1 MRLRSSGNDSSHCW
15 RTWGSNVKKLRIG
28 VVGLGG
34 IAQKAWLPVLG
45 ASAGWTL
52 QAAWSPS
59 REKAEKICA
68 SWRIPYAG
76 SLTSLASDCDA
87 VFVHSSTASHYAVVS
102 ELLNAGVH
110 VCVDKPLAENL
121 RDAERL
127 VALAAEK
134 KLTLMVGFNR
144 RFAPLYR
151 ELKAELGN
159 AVSLRMDKH
168 RTDSV
173 GPHDLR
179 FTLLDDYL
187 HVVDTALWLAGGTAA
202 LSSGSLQTNDAGE
215 MLYAEHH
222 FATSR
227 LHITTSMHRRAGSQ
241 REWVQAVT
249 DGGLIDVTDMRD
261 WREERGQGVVHKPIP
276 GWQSTLEQ
284 RGFAGCA
291 RHFIECVQNQTV
303 PETAGEQ
310 AILAQRVVEKLWRE
324 AMSE

>member
-1 MRLRSSGNDSSHCW
+1 M
-15 RTWGSNVKKLRIG
+15 TTLRIG

-45 ASAGWTL
+45 AATEWTL
-52 QAAWSPS
+52 AAAWSPT
-59 REKAEKICA
+59 RDKALRVCET
-68 SWRIPYAG
+68 WRIPYAD
-76 SLTSLASDCDA
+76 SLASLAAQCDA
-87 VFVHSSTASHYAVVS
+87 VFVHTSTASHFAVVS
-102 ELLNAGVH
+102 ELLNLGVH

-121 RDAERL
+121 KDAERL
-127 VALAAEK
+127 VELAARK

-144 RFAPLYR
+144 RFSPLYR
-151 ELKAELGN
+151 ELKQQMPQA
-159 AVSLRMDKH
+159 ASLRMDKH
-168 RTDSV
+168 RADSV

-187 HVVDTALWLAGGTAA
+187 HVVDTALWLAGGRVQIQ
-202 LSSGSLQTNDAGE
+202 SGTLQTTDDGA

-222 FATSR
+222 FSADN
-227 LHITTSMHRRAGSQ
+227 LQVTTSMHRRAGSQ

-249 DGGLIDVTDMRD
+249 DGGLVDITDMRE
-261 WREERGQGVVHKPIP
+261 WREERGQGIIARPIP
-276 GWQSTLEQ
+276 GWQSVLEQ

-324 AMSE
+324 AMCE

>member
-1 MRLRSSGNDSSHCW
+1 M
-15 RTWGSNVKKLRIG
+15 TTLRIG

-45 ASAGWTL
+45 AATDWTL
-52 QAAWSPS
+52 AAAWSPT
-59 REKAEKICA
+59 RDKALRVCET
-68 SWRIPYAG
+68 WRIPYAD
-76 SLTSLASDCDA
+76 SLASLAAQCDA
-87 VFVHSSTASHYAVVS
+87 VFVHTSTASHYAVVS
-102 ELLNAGVH
+102 ELLNLGVH

-121 RDAERL
+121 KDAERL
-127 VALAAEK
+127 VELAARK

-144 RFAPLYR
+144 RFSPLYR
-151 ELKAELGN
+151 ELKQQMPQA
-159 AVSLRMDKH
+159 ASLRMDKH
-168 RTDSV
+168 RADSV

-187 HVVDTALWLAGGTAA
+187 HVVDTALWLAGGRVQIQ
-202 LSSGSLQTNDAGE
+202 SGTLQTTDDGA

-222 FATSR
+222 FSADT
-227 LHITTSMHRRAGSQ
+227 LQITTSMHRRAGSQ

-249 DGGLIDVTDMRD
+249 DGGLVDITDMRE
-261 WREERGQGVVHKPIP
+261 WREERGQGVIARPIP
-276 GWQSTLEQ
+276 GWQSVLEQ

>member
-1 MRLRSSGNDSSHCW
+1 M
-15 RTWGSNVKKLRIG
+15 TKLRIG

-45 ASAGWTL
+45 NASDWTL

-68 SWRIPYAG
+68 AWRIPYAG
-76 SLTSLASDCDA
+76 SLTDLAADCDA
-87 VFVHSSTASHYAVVS
+87 VFVHSSTATHYAVVS

-121 RDAERL
+121 ADAERL
-127 VALAAEK
+127 VALATKK

-151 ELKAELGN
+151 ELKAGLG
-159 AVSLRMDKH
+159 AAASVRMDKH

-187 HVVDTALWLAGGTAA
+187 HVVDTALWLAGGNAQLNNGT
-202 LSSGSLQTNDAGE
+202 LLTNDAGE

-222 FATSR
+222 FTAGQ
-227 LHITTSMHRRAGSQ
+227 LQLTTSMHRRAGSQ
-241 REWVQAVT
+241 RESVQAVT
-249 DGGLIDVTDMRD
+249 DGGLIDVTDMRE
-261 WREERGQGVVHKPIP
+261 WREERGQGVVHKPVP
-276 GWQSTLEQ
+276 GWQTTLEQ

-291 RHFIECVQNQTV
+291 RHFAECVQNQTV

>member
-1 MRLRSSGNDSSHCW
+1 M
-15 RTWGSNVKKLRIG
+15 TTLRIG

-45 ASAGWTL
+45 AATDWTL
-52 QAAWSPS
+52 AAAWSPT
-59 REKAEKICA
+59 RDKALRVCET
-68 SWRIPYAG
+68 WRIPYAD
-76 SLTSLASDCDA
+76 SLASLAAQCDA
-87 VFVHSSTASHYAVVS
+87 VFVHTSTASHYAVVS
-102 ELLNAGVH
+102 ELLNLGVH

-121 RDAERL
+121 KDAERL
-127 VALAAEK
+127 VELAARK

-144 RFAPLYR
+144 RFSPLYR
-151 ELKAELGN
+151 ELKQQMPQA
-159 AVSLRMDKH
+159 ASLRMDKH
-168 RTDSV
+168 RADSV

-187 HVVDTALWLAGGTAA
+187 HVVDTALWLAGGRVQIQ
-202 LSSGSLQTNDAGE
+202 SGTLQTTDDGA

-222 FATSR
+222 FSADT
-227 LHITTSMHRRAGSQ
+227 LQITTSMHRRAGSQ

-249 DGGLIDVTDMRD
+249 DGGLVDITDMRE
-261 WREERGQGVVHKPIP
+261 WREERGQGIIARPIP
-276 GWQSTLEQ
+276 GWQSVLEQ

>member
-1 MRLRSSGNDSSHCW
+1 M
-15 RTWGSNVKKLRIG
+15 TTLRIG

-45 ASAGWTL
+45 TASDWTL

-59 REKAEKICA
+59 RAKAEKICA
-68 SWRIPYAG
+68 TWRIPYAG
-76 SLTSLASDCDA
+76 SLTHLAADCDA
-87 VFVHSSTASHYAVVS
+87 VFVHSSTATHYAVVS

-121 RDAERL
+121 GDAERL
-127 VALAAEK
+127 VALAAK
-134 KLTLMVGFNR
+134 KNLTLMVGFNR

-151 ELKAELGN
+151 ELKAELGT
-159 AVSLRMDKH
+159 AASLRMDKH

-187 HVVDTALWLAGGTAA
+187 HVVDTALWLAGGNAP
-202 LSSGSLQTNDAGE
+202 LSSGTLLTNDAGE

-222 FATSR
+222 FSAGQMQ
-227 LHITTSMHRRAGSQ
+227 ITTSMHRRAGSQ
-241 REWVQAVT
+241 RECVQAVT
-249 DGGLIDVTDMRD
+249 DGGLIDVTDMRE
-261 WREERGQGVVHKPIP
+261 WREERGQGVVHKPVP
-276 GWQSTLEQ
+276 GWQTTLEQ

-291 RHFIECVQNQTV
+291 RHFVECVQNQTV

>member
-1 MRLRSSGNDSSHCW
+1 M
-15 RTWGSNVKKLRIG
+15 TTLRIG

-45 ASAGWTL
+45 NASDWTL

-68 SWRIPYAG
+68 AWRIPYAG
-76 SLTSLASDCDA
+76 SLTDLAADCDA
-87 VFVHSSTASHYAVVS
+87 VFVHSSTATHYAVVS

-121 RDAERL
+121 ADAERL
-127 VALAAEK
+127 VALAAKK

-151 ELKAELGN
+151 ELKAGMG
-159 AVSLRMDKH
+159 AAASLRMDKH

-187 HVVDTALWLAGGTAA
+187 HVVDTALWLAGGNAQ
-202 LSSGSLQTNDAGE
+202 LSSGTLLTNDAGE

-222 FATSR
+222 FATGQ
-227 LHITTSMHRRAGSQ
+227 LQITTSMHRRAGSQ
-241 REWVQAVT
+241 RESVQAVT
-249 DGGLIDVTDMRD
+249 DGGLIDVTDMRE
-261 WREERGQGVVHKPIP
+261 WRDERGQGVVHKPVP
-276 GWQSTLEQ
+276 GWQTMLEQ

-291 RHFIECVQNQTV
+291 RHFVECIQNQTV

>member
-1 MRLRSSGNDSSHCW
+1 M
-15 RTWGSNVKKLRIG
+15 TKLRIG

-45 ASAGWTL
+45 NASDWTL

-68 SWRIPYAG
+68 AWRIPYAG
-76 SLTSLASDCDA
+76 SLTGLAADCDA
-87 VFVHSSTASHYAVVS
+87 VFVHSSTATHYAVVS

-110 VCVDKPLAENL
+110 VCVDKPLAGNL
-121 RDAERL
+121 ADAERL
-127 VALAAEK
+127 VALAAKK

-151 ELKAELGN
+151 ELKAGLG
-159 AVSLRMDKH
+159 AAASVRMDKH

-187 HVVDTALWLAGGTAA
+187 HVVDTALWLAGGNAQ
-202 LSSGSLQTNDAGE
+202 LSSGTLLTNDAGE

-222 FATSR
+222 FTVGQ
-227 LHITTSMHRRAGSQ
+227 LQLTTSMHRRAGSQ
-241 REWVQAVT
+241 RESVQAVT
-249 DGGLIDVTDMRD
+249 DGGLIDVTDMRE
-261 WREERGQGVVHKPIP
+261 WREERGLGVVHKPVP
-276 GWQSTLEQ
+276 GWQTTLEQ

-291 RHFIECVQNQTV
+291 RHFVECVQNQTV

>member
-1 MRLRSSGNDSSHCW
+1 M
-15 RTWGSNVKKLRIG
+15 TKLRIG

-45 ASAGWTL
+45 NASDWTL

-68 SWRIPYAG
+68 AWRIPYAG
-76 SLTSLASDCDA
+76 SLTDLAADSDA
-87 VFVHSSTASHYAVVS
+87 VFVHSSTATHYAVVS

-121 RDAERL
+121 ADAERL
-127 VALAAEK
+127 VALAAKK

-151 ELKAELGN
+151 ELKAGLG
-159 AVSLRMDKH
+159 AAASVRMDKH

-187 HVVDTALWLAGGTAA
+187 HVVDTALWLAGGNAQLNNGT
-202 LSSGSLQTNDAGE
+202 LLTNDAGE

-222 FATSR
+222 FTAGQ
-227 LHITTSMHRRAGSQ
+227 LQLTTSMHRRAGSQ
-241 REWVQAVT
+241 RESVQAVT
-249 DGGLIDVTDMRD
+249 DGGLIDVTDMRE
-261 WREERGQGVVHKPIP
+261 WREDRGQGVVHKPVP
-276 GWQSTLEQ
+276 GWQTTLEQ

-291 RHFIECVQNQTV
+291 RHFVECVQNQTV